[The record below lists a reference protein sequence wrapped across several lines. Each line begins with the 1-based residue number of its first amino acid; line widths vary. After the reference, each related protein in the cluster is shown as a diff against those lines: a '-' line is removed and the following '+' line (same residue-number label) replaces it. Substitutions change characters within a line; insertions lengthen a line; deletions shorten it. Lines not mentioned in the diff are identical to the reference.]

1 MSRPEKT
8 STNLGVLGASVSFL
22 RSSHLASVPLCAVL
36 AGGLLAA
43 QAPRP
48 QERPTFRVE
57 TRAIEVDAFVTDR
70 EGAFV
75 RGLTKDDFEL
85 LEDGQPQEISAF
97 TLVDVPIDPPPV
109 QQRGQKTKSP
119 IIDTD
124 IVTNTTEGRI
134 YVMLLDSP
142 GLAVPE
148 RAHVSLEQ
156 MFRYSQREARR
167 FIDESL
173 GPNDLM
179 AVVHAQASRTDAQ
192 SFTRN
197 KALLR
202 AAIDRMTPDQAFVG
216 QTSKYCDA
224 PKLRNTYEAIQAVS
238 ERLGAVTGRRK
249 AILWFNG
256 RVPLDPSDP
265 DPEEGCG
272 FLAAEGS
279 SLSFMYRDALRAA
292 TRHNVAIYPIDPVGL
307 TADPTRKAGEDRAVA
322 ETSKQK
328 LFRLAALRAIAEDTG
343 GEAII
348 NTNNFAA
355 GYERVVRANSSY
367 YLLGYRPAI
376 DHRDGKF
383 HAITLRMK
391 RPDLSVRTRKGYT
404 APGPDAPVESRLLP
418 GVSADAGAALVKA
431 IPANGIGLELF
442 LAPFKGAGNAGSVVL
457 GAELRGVSLDV
468 GPDAILEISY
478 LAVDP
483 QGTARAAPPKKV
495 ALTRPDNETD
505 AAAGALRFFDRLTLP
520 VGRHEI
526 RMAVHQPG
534 GATGSVVA
542 YVEVPDFARAPLVM
556 SGLVLTTTGAAPPA
570 LLGDARLRGLL
581 SADPT
586 TRRRF
591 ARSETL
597 TAFVEVYPEARLK
610 VDDVVTIATL
620 APARGGTARTVPTS
634 RVGDESGRAG
644 YTVRLRLAD
653 VSPGEYVLTLEAKAG
668 RRSALRQLPFTVAD

>member
-1 MSRPEKT
+1 MQR
-8 STNLGVLGASVSFL
+8 
-22 RSSHLASVPLCAVL
+22 HLASASLCAVL
-36 AGGLLAA
+36 AGGVLTA
-43 QAPRP
+43 QAPRT

-97 TLVDVPIDPPPV
+97 TLVDVPIDPPAV
-109 QQRGQKTKSP
+109 EARGSKPKAP
-119 IIDTD
+119 AVDTD
-124 IVTNTTEGRI
+124 IVTNATEGRI

-142 GLAVPE
+142 GLAVPK

-179 AVVHAQASRTDAQ
+179 AVVHAQASRSDAQ

-197 KALLR
+197 KGLLR
-202 AAIDRMTPDQAFVG
+202 AAVDRMTPDQAFVG

-307 TADPTRKAGEDRAVA
+307 TADPTRRRGESPEEA
-322 ETSKQK
+322 ETPRQI
-328 LFRLAALRAIAEDTG
+328 LVRLAALRAIAEDTG

-348 NTNNFAA
+348 NTNNLAA

-367 YLLGYRPAI
+367 YLMAYRPAI
-376 DHRDGKF
+376 DHRDARF

-391 RPDLSVRTRKGYT
+391 RSDLSVRTRKGYT
-404 APGPDAPVESRLLP
+404 APGPEPPVETRVLP
-418 GVSADAGAALVKA
+418 TVSPEAGSALVKA
-431 IPANGIGLELF
+431 IPANGIGLEVF
-442 LAPFKGAGNAGSVVL
+442 LAPFKGAGNDGSVVL
-457 GAELRGVSLDV
+457 GAELRGVSLAV

-478 LAVDP
+478 LAVDA

-495 ALTRPDNETD
+495 ALTRPDNEAD
-505 AAAGALRFFDRLTLP
+505 AAAGVLRFFDRLTLP
-520 VGRHEI
+520 RGRHEI

-542 YVEVPDFARAPLVM
+542 YVEVPDYARAPLAM

-570 LLGDARLRGLL
+570 LLGDARLRALL
-581 SADPT
+581 STDPT

-591 ARSETL
+591 ARSETV
-597 TAFVEVYPEARLK
+597 TAFVEVYPEARMK
-610 VDDVVTIATL
+610 ADEVVTTATL
-620 APARGGTARTVPTS
+620 TPARGGTARTVPAT
-634 RVGDESGRAG
+634 RVVDEAGRAG

-653 VSPGEYVLTLEAKAG
+653 VPTGEYVLTLEAKAG
-668 RRSALRQLPFTVAD
+668 RTSALRHLRFTVAD